1 MISESAGAS
10 LVHLGIGHKSYRCH
24 GASLAGMMVAL
35 ALLVIA
41 ALLPL
46 SANLFAVL
54 GEPPCHPLC
63 SLMHALP
70 NSGLPKRWTC
80 RAM

>member
-1 MISESAGAS
+1 M
-10 LVHLGIGHKSYRCH
+10 HLGIGHKSYRCH

-35 ALLVIA
+35 ALFVIA

-54 GEPPCHPLC
+54 GEPPCRSLC
-63 SLMHALP
+63 SLMHAL
-70 NSGLPKRWTC
+70 SYSRLPEYWTC
-80 RAM
+80 